1 MKLFFINKSN
11 NNITG
16 SLGIK
21 FLENTEKFTR
31 TFMKVLKHIARILD
45 WLGWDLIEHKGE
57 SLVTK
62 PLKTIIIRYYQLVE
76 KEK

>member
-1 MKLFFINKSN
+1 MYYIIKMKLFFINKSN

-45 WLGWDLIEHKGE
+45 
-57 SLVTK
+57 
-62 PLKTIIIRYYQLVE
+62 
-76 KEK
+76 